1 MTGELAEAVFVAF
14 TVFCRIG
21 ACLMF
26 VPGYASARI
35 PMQIRLLM
43 ALGVS
48 LALSPLLYGMV
59 NASVSG
65 VADALRPFLLIN
77 ETLAGATI
85 GLMARFYMLGLQFAA
100 TASANAIGLT
110 GIPGISPD
118 DGETLPPLATLLS
131 LSAVMA
137 MFAAGLHIEILNA
150 LTDSYDVIPVA
161 LPSDAEWYLER
172 LTDAAADS
180 TVLALRLAGPFIVYA
195 IVMNVAMGLA
205 NKFTPQVSLYFA
217 SLGLVTAAGLF
228 IFYFLAPQW
237 LTVFL
242 DGYRGWLAGAA

>member
-1 MTGELAEAVFVAF
+1 MTAELAQAVFVGF

-26 VPGYASARI
+26 VPGYASARV

-43 ALGVS
+43 AFAIS
-48 LALSPLLYGMV
+48 LALSPLLSGV
-59 NASVSG
+59 VAAAVSG
-65 VADALRPFLLIN
+65 VAETLRPFLLIN

-100 TASANAIGLT
+100 TASANAMGLT
-110 GIPGISPD
+110 GIPGVSPD

-137 MFAAGLHIEILNA
+137 MFAGGLHIEMLNA
-150 LTDSYDVIPVA
+150 LADSYAVIPIA
-161 LPSDAEWYLER
+161 LPVDAEWYLER
-172 LTDAAADS
+172 LTDVAANS

-195 IVMNVAMGLA
+195 IVMNVAMGFA

-228 IFYFLAPQW
+228 IFYFLAPRW
-237 LTVFL
+237 LSIFL